1 MYIYKTIIFS
11 RDDLNSSSSDLV
23 ISCNLTISNAL
34 FLIIL
39 FSKFFG
45 NILSILFNSSSSLL
59 ERIKNFKAPTCF
71 SVCFSKVFPKGEYVN
86 LACSF
91 IWLRV
96 ESNVSS
102 ALRNSCLSI
111 FSDDNSNIFVA
122 SLLISYWSFDL

>member
-59 ERIKNFKAPTCF
+59 ERIKNFKSTNLFFCLF
-71 SVCFSKVFPKGEYVN
+71 FQSFP
-86 LACSF
+86 
-91 IWLRV
+91 
-96 ESNVSS
+96 
-102 ALRNSCLSI
+102 
-111 FSDDNSNIFVA
+111 
-122 SLLISYWSFDL
+122 